1 MKPLQNKILKI
12 PNNYHKISGVT
23 YSVQIINEQQEATDV
38 RLFPF
43 SVQNL
48 TKLKKFL
55 PEDSTSLNLHKLRS
69 YMITNTIG
77 SGIIYARETDSTM
90 NIGRDIEQYAPSG
103 TLIFAEHQT
112 QGTGREGRPWVGRR
126 GNIYITFVLRLPPIE
141 LAKLN
146 FSASL
151 CVAQTC
157 VDFGVEDVHVK
168 WPNDVWVGYQKIC
181 GMLVNASITG
191 PDAIAHVGIGVNINE
206 DMSLA
211 SKEVR
216 EVAISVSQCLGKTVD
231 REEFL
236 AKMCFHLEN
245 YLSMTWENLLE
256 IYKKFDFLVGKDI
269 IVMPKKREN
278 PERVIAKAIGFDKD
292 GCLIVQR
299 EINGKI
305 TKETLHTAEVSVRPN
320 VTQIA
325 EKL

>member
-1 MKPLQNKILKI
+1 MKPLQNKILKV
-12 PNNYHKISGVT
+12 PNNYQKISGVA
-23 YSVQIINEQQEATDV
+23 YSVQIVNDQQEATDV

-43 SVQNL
+43 TAQNL
-48 TKLKKFL
+48 SKMKKFL
-55 PEDSTSLNLHKLRS
+55 PEDATSLNLHKLRDCLK
-69 YMITNTIG
+69 TNTIG
-77 SGIIYARETDSTM
+77 SGLIYTRETDTTM
-90 NIGRDIEQYAPSG
+90 NIGRDVEVSAPSG
-103 TLIFAEHQT
+103 TIIFAEHQT
-112 QGTGREGRPWVGRR
+112 QGTGREGRPWVGKG
-126 GNIYITFVLRLPPIE
+126 GNIYVTIILRLPSMD

-146 FSASL
+146 FSTSL

-157 VDFGVEDVHVK
+157 LDFGVEDVHVK

-191 PDAIAHVGIGVNINE
+191 QDSIAHVGIGVNVNE

-216 EVAISVSQCLGKTVD
+216 EVAISVSQCLGRTVN

-236 AKMCFHLEN
+236 AKMCHHLEY
-245 YLSMTWENLLE
+245 YLSKSWENILE
-256 IYKKFDFLVGKDI
+256 IYKEFDFLVGKEI

-299 EINGKI
+299 EINGKF

-320 VTQIA
+320 VAQIT